1 MLIKALDFISDKRR
15 RYLELNNLTKR
26 QPLVG
31 LKR

>member
-1 MLIKALDFISDKRR
+1 MLIKALDFISDKSR

-26 QPLVG
+26 QLLVG